1 MMAAAQAAAEAAL
14 QEALANEGSQQASY
28 SYSDEA
34 LYGANPGTHGG
45 ADNMRLMES
54 LHATDP
60 GGQALLLQGL
70 MGMPQNSEDDNTN
83 QLLQLLAQQEQH
95 QQQEFAAAAEAVAM
109 MRPEKHYIT
118 ISQNG
123 K

>member
-14 QEALANEGSQQASY
+14 QEALANEGSEQPSY
-28 SYSDEA
+28 AYSDEA
-34 LYGANPGTHGG
+34 LYSNPAMYGG
-45 ADNMRLMES
+45 GDNVRLMES

-60 GGQALLLQGL
+60 GGQALLLQDL
-70 MGMPQNSEDDNTN
+70 MGMPQNPEDENTN

-95 QQQEFAAAAEAVAM
+95 QQQQFAAAAEAVLI

>member
-1 MMAAAQAAAEAAL
+1 
-14 QEALANEGSQQASY
+14 
-28 SYSDEA
+28 
-34 LYGANPGTHGG
+34 
-45 ADNMRLMES
+45 

-60 GGQALLLQGL
+60 GGQALLLQDL
-70 MGMPQNSEDDNTN
+70 MGMPQNPEDENTN

-95 QQQEFAAAAEAVAM
+95 EQQQFAAAAEAVLI